1 MNRGN
6 HPSANPLARG
16 FLGALGDEK
25 RQSISIPLF
34 AILLSL
40 VAGAIVILLFGKNPF
55 TAMISFLQG
64 SGILPKPEYAA
75 KKSIL
80 TDFMNMVNA
89 WTPMIFAALAV
100 AIALKTGLFNIGV
113 SGQMLVAGFVASI
126 TVGYSNLP
134 AAIAMPMVLVIG
146 LVCGGAVGALI
157 GWLKHRFNINEVVTS
172 IMLNYIFQYVISFFI
187 NSYYVNPVSRQSQSV
202 SVASRLTLV
211 DVPLFGLKM
220 DIPLGFL
227 LTIPVAFL
235 VLFLLNRTRLGYE
248 LKIVGL
254 NKRAAK
260 YAGINVGKSVVTS
273 MAISGALAGLA
284 GVTLYL
290 GYFNSIQPRVLTS
303 VGFDSIAVC
312 LLGNSHPIG
321 IIFSSLLITIISKG
335 SNYMSSI
342 MGIPQEIAQVITGLI
357 LLFSACG
364 AFIRYRVAQAREDFP
379 VLKPSVSS
387 TVVKGKNTFEAE
399 ISNDKFTNDSKKNG
413 KGRR

>member
-1 MNRGN
+1 MNREN
-6 HPSANPLARG
+6 KTTVSPATRG
-16 FLGALGDEK
+16 FLSVLGNEK

-34 AILLSL
+34 AILLSII
-40 VAGAIVILLFGKNPF
+40 AGAVVILLFGKNPI
-55 TAMISFLQG
+55 TAFLSFLQG

-80 TDFMNMVNA
+80 TDLLSMVNML
-89 WTPMIFAALAV
+89 TPMIFAALAV
-100 AIALKTGLFNIGV
+100 AVALKTGLFNIGV
-113 SGQMLVAGFVASI
+113 SGQMLVAGFVASV

-134 AAIAMPMVLVIG
+134 AAAAMPLVLVIG

-187 NSYYVNPVSRQSQSV
+187 NSYYVNPISRQSQPV
-202 SVASRLTLV
+202 STAARLTLV
-211 DVPLFGLKM
+211 DVQAFGLKM
-220 DIPLGFL
+220 DIPLAFL
-227 LTIPVAFL
+227 LTIPVAIL

-248 LKIVGL
+248 LKVVGL
-254 NKRAAK
+254 NRRAAK
-260 YAGINVGKSVVTS
+260 YAGINVGKSMVTS

-290 GYFNSIQPRVLTS
+290 GYYNSIQPRVLTS

-321 IIFSSLLITIISKG
+321 ILFSSLLVTIISKG
-335 SNYMSSI
+335 SNYMSS
-342 MGIPQEIAQVITGLI
+342 MMNIPQEIAQVITGLI

-364 AFIRYRVAQAREDFP
+364 AFIRYKVAQAREELSP
-379 VLKPSVSS
+379 LKPK
-387 TVVKGKNTFEAE
+387 TDKAGEAE
-399 ISNDKFTNDSKKNG
+399 GGG
-413 KGRR
+413 KA

>member
-40 VAGAIVILLFGKNPF
+40 IAGAIVILLFGKNPF
-55 TAMISFLQG
+55 TAIMSFLQG

-80 TDFMNMVNA
+80 TDLLSMVNA

-100 AIALKTGLFNIGV
+100 GIALKTGLFNIGV
-113 SGQMLVAGFVASI
+113 SGQMLVAGFVASV

-134 AAIAMPMVLVIG
+134 AAIAMPLVLVIG

-172 IMLNYIFQYVISFFI
+172 IMLNYIFQYIISFFI
-187 NSYYVNPVSRQSQSV
+187 NSYYVNPVSRQSQPIS
-202 SVASRLTLV
+202 AGRLTLV

-227 LTIPVAFL
+227 LTIPVAIL
-235 VLFLLNRTRLGYE
+235 VLFLLNKTRLGYE

-290 GYFNSIQPRVLTS
+290 GYFNSIQPRVLTA

-321 IIFSSLLITIISKG
+321 IIFSSLLITVISKG

-364 AFIRYRVAQAREDFP
+364 AYIRYRVAQAREDFP
-379 VLKPSVSS
+379 GGKLK
-387 TVVKGKNTFEAE
+387 TVA
-399 ISNDKFTNDSKKNG
+399 ISNG
-413 KGRR
+413 KGGKKA

>member
-1 MNRGN
+1 MKKD
-6 HPSANPLARG
+6 SKANPFVRG
-16 FLGALGDEK
+16 VLTALGDER

-40 VAGAIVILLFGKNPF
+40 IAGAIVILLFGKNPL
-55 TAMISFLQG
+55 TAILSFLQG

-80 TDFMNMVNA
+80 TDLMSMINM

-100 AIALKTGLFNIGV
+100 AVSLKTGLFNIGV
-113 SGQMLVAGFVASI
+113 SGQMLVAGFIATV

-134 AAIAMPMVLVIG
+134 AAVAMPLVLVIG
-146 LVCGGAVGALI
+146 VVCGGAVGARI

-187 NSYYVNPVSRQSQSV
+187 NSYYTNPVSRQSQPIS
-202 SVASRLTLV
+202 AAARLTLV
-211 DVPLFGLKM
+211 DVEAFGLKM
-220 DIPLGFL
+220 DLPLGFL
-227 LTIPVAFL
+227 LTIPVAIL
-235 VLFLLNRTRLGYE
+235 VLFLLNKTRLGYE

-260 YAGINVGKSVVTS
+260 YAGINVGKSMVTS
-273 MAISGALAGLA
+273 MAISGVLAGLA

-290 GYFNSIQPRVLTS
+290 GYYNSIQPRVLTS

-321 IIFSSLLITIISKG
+321 ILFSSLLITIISKG
-335 SNYMSSI
+335 SNYMSSM

-364 AFIRYRVAQAREDFP
+364 AYIRYRVAQAREE
-379 VLKPSVSS
+379 LSGGKP
-387 TVVKGKNTFEAE
+387 KIEAG
-399 ISNDKFTNDSKKNG
+399 DNG
-413 KGRR
+413 KGGKKA

>member
-1 MNRGN
+1 MKKD
-6 HPSANPLARG
+6 SKANPFVRG
-16 FLGALGDEK
+16 VLTTLGDER

-34 AILLSL
+34 AILLSI
-40 VAGAIVILLFGKNPF
+40 VAGAIVVMCLGKNPL
-55 TAMISFLQG
+55 TAFLSFLQG
-64 SGILPKPEYAA
+64 SGIVPKPEYAA
-75 KKSIL
+75 KKGIL
-80 TDFMNMVNA
+80 TDLMSMINM

-100 AIALKTGLFNIGV
+100 AVALKTGLFNIGV
-113 SGQMLVAGFVASI
+113 SGQMLFAGFIATV

-134 AAIAMPMVLVIG
+134 AAVALPLVLVIG

-172 IMLNYIFQYVISFFI
+172 IMLNYILQYVISFFI
-187 NSYYVNPVSRQSQSV
+187 NSYYTNPVSRQSQPV
-202 SVASRLTLV
+202 SAASRLTLV
-211 DVPLFGLKM
+211 DVSAFGLKM

-227 LTIPVAFL
+227 LTIPVAIL
-235 VLFLLNRTRLGYE
+235 VLFLLNKTRLGYE

-284 GVTLYL
+284 GVTLYM
-290 GYFNSIQPRVLTS
+290 GYYNSIQPRVLTS

-321 IIFSSLLITIISKG
+321 ILFSSLLITVISKG

-364 AFIRYRVAQAREDFP
+364 AYIRYRVAQAREDFP
-379 VLKPSVSS
+379 NLKPKIDSGD
-387 TVVKGKNTFEAE
+387 KGKGGEKA
-399 ISNDKFTNDSKKNG
+399 
-413 KGRR
+413 

>member
-1 MNRGN
+1 MSRKENRL
-6 HPSANPLARG
+6 PNPITRG
-16 FLGALGDEK
+16 FLGVIGNEK

-40 VAGAIVILLFGKNPF
+40 VAASIVILLLGKSPL
-55 TAMISFLQG
+55 TAITSFLQG
-64 SGILPKPEYAA
+64 SGILPKPEYAT

-80 TDFMNMVNA
+80 TDFMSMINM

-100 AIALKTGLFNIGV
+100 AVALKTGLFNIGV
-113 SGQMLVAGFVASI
+113 SGQMLVAGFIASI
-126 TVGYSNLP
+126 TVGYSDLP
-134 AAIAMPMVLVIG
+134 PAIAMPLVLVIG

-157 GWLKHRFNINEVVTS
+157 GWLKHKFNINEVVTS
-172 IMLNYIFQYVISFFI
+172 IMLNYIFQYVTSYFI
-187 NSYYVNPVSRQSQSV
+187 NSYYVNPVSRQSQPISQ
-202 SVASRLTLV
+202 AARLTLV
-211 DVPLFGLKM
+211 DVNISSLGLKM
-220 DIPLGFL
+220 DIPLAFL
-227 LTIPVAFL
+227 LTIPVAIL

-254 NKRAAK
+254 NQKAAK
-260 YAGINVGKSVVTS
+260 YAGIKVGRSMVSS

-290 GYFNSIQPRVLTS
+290 GYYNSIQPRVLTS

-321 IIFSSLLITIISKG
+321 ILFSSLLISIISKG

-342 MGIPQEIAQVITGLI
+342 MGVPQEIAQVITGLI

-364 AFIRYRVAQAREDFP
+364 AYIRFRVAQAREDFP
-379 VLKPSVSS
+379 GNKLKPK
-387 TVVKGKNTFEAE
+387 TQKVKEGG
-399 ISNDKFTNDSKKNG
+399 DKA
-413 KGRR
+413 